1 MNVQGLFS
9 VLTLIV
15 VLAIVTT
22 IVSRQN
28 SALIINQMGSFF
40 SNAIRTAMGR

>member
-1 MNVQGLFS
+1 MAVQSIFS

-15 VLAIVTT
+15 TLAIITT

-28 SALIINQMGSFF
+28 SALIINQLGAFF
-40 SNAIRTAMGR
+40 SGAIRTAMGR